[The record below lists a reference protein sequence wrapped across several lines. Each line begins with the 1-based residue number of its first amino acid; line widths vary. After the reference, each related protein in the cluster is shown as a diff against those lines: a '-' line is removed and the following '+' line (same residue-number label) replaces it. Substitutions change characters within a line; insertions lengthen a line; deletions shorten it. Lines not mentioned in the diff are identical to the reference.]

1 MDYGMNPNDWK
12 NLRLAIDLLIVS
24 VAAWIIF
31 KMVS

>member
-1 MDYGMNPNDWK
+1 MDYGMNPKDWQRV
-12 NLRLAIDLLIVS
+12 RLAIDLLIVS